1 MLKWHS
7 AEMDI
12 LKFQQKNKKN
22 KKIKNCFFLNGI
34 IFLKKVDTESMFNI
48 WIVAKKRNDS
58 SNLIFIFVKPCG
70 S

>member
-1 MLKWHS
+1 MLKRHS

-12 LKFQQKNKKN
+12 LKFQQKKNKQKN
-22 KKIKNCFFLNGI
+22 KKLFSLNGI
-34 IFLKKVDTESMFNI
+34 IFFKKVDTESMFNI

>member
-12 LKFQQKNKKN
+12 LKFQ
-22 KKIKNCFFLNGI
+22 KKIKNKKLFFFLNGI
-34 IFLKKVDTESMFNI
+34 ISLKKVDTESMFNI
-48 WIVAKKRNDS
+48 WIVANKRNDS
-58 SNLIFIFVKPCG
+58 SNLIFIFVKHCG